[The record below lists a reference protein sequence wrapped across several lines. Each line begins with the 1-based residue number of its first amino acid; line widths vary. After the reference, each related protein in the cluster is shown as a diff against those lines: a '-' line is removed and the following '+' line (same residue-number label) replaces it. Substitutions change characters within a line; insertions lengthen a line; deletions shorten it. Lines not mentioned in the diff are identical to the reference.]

1 MASLP
6 GYLYAHSGENLYVN
20 LFASNTAT
28 IEMDNGAI
36 KLTQKT
42 EYPWG
47 GEIWLSIDSSTAT
60 EELTIN
66 LRVPGW
72 VQNRPV
78 PSDLYRYQNGEPSFP
93 TVEVN
98 GEEVSTEIKN
108 GFAQVRRKWSPGDFL
123 SLNLPMPVKRV
134 IAHESVQ
141 ADRGKVALERGPIV
155 FCVEGLDTKDGHVR
169 NTLLPDEAPLTTD
182 FVAGLLG
189 GVKVISGRVYGYA
202 IESDQEAPRRTEQ
215 YFQAIPYYAW
225 AHRGR
230 GEMAVWLARDEA
242 AVTPLGKPTLA
253 SISEVSASFG
263 EDPDAV
269 NDLLEPASSNDHE
282 VPFFHWWPR
291 KGTNEWLQY
300 EFPKRAEVSIVEVY
314 WFDDTGIGECRLP
327 KTWRVLYKDGDDW
340 KPVHTPDAYN
350 TEKDRFN
357 RVVFETV
364 ATTAL
369 RVEIESQTGFAGGIH
384 ELKVE

>member
-6 GYLYAHSGENLYVN
+6 GYLYAHSGDNLYVN
-20 LFASNTAT
+20 LFASNHAN
-28 IEMDNGAI
+28 IEMPNGSIRIRQETDYPWDGKVRITVDASSVI
-36 KLTQKT
+36 EKLTLN
-42 EYPWG
+42 
-47 GEIWLSIDSSTAT
+47 I
-60 EELTIN
+60 
-66 LRVPGW
+66 RVPGW
-72 VQNRPV
+72 GQNRPV
-78 PSDLYRYQNGEPSFP
+78 PSDLYRYQESSSTAP
-93 TVEVN
+93 TLAVN
-98 GEEVSTEIKN
+98 GKTVSLNIEK
-108 GFAQVRRKWSPGDFL
+108 GFARIRRLWSAGDIVSL
-123 SLNLPMPVKRV
+123 SLPMPVRRV
-134 IAHESVQ
+134 IAHENVR
-141 ADRGKVALERGPIV
+141 ADQGKVALERGPLV
-155 FCVEGLDTKDGHVR
+155 FCAEWPDNKEGHVR
-169 NTLLPDEAPLTTD
+169 NLLIPDDATLETE
-182 FVAGLLG
+182 FQAGLLG
-189 GVKVISGRVYGYA
+189 GVQVISGRAQGY
-202 IESDQEAPRRTEQ
+202 ELEPDQENLRGADQ
-215 YFQAIPYYAW
+215 NFMAIPYYAW

-263 EDPDAV
+263 EEPDAV

-282 VPFFHWWPR
+282 VPFFHWWPH
-291 KGTNEWLQY
+291 KGTTEWLQY
-300 EFPKRAEVSIVEVY
+300 EFPERAEVSIVEVY

-350 TEKDRFN
+350 AEKDRFN

-369 RVEIESQTGFAGGIH
+369 RVQIESQTGFAGGIH